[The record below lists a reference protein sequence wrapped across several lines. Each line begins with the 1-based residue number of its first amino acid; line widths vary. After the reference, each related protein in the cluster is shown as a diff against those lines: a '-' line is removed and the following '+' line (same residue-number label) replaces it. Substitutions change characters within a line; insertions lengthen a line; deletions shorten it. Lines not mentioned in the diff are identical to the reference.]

1 MKKTLFIALSCMM
14 LFGIAG
20 CKQSNAEQELAQ
32 LRDSLNNAKMEQQ
45 KLYDDSVK
53 KVQEE
58 QRQQAIA
65 DSIANAKKMEAAQ
78 ADNYIREELK
88 KYLLDKKSRVV
99 VTASAK
105 RDSGESAWGEMF
117 CPAYNASEG
126 YCDYDCYGIFL
137 PEEGTDLRV
146 LNVGKDS
153 YKFSVVCPCGCGK
166 RDKSDVT
173 LIATLA
179 PNGDVLLQHVL

>member
-1 MKKTLFIALSCMM
+1 MKKLLTILFSCIILLS
-14 LFGIAG
+14 IAG
-20 CKQSNAEQELAQ
+20 CKQSSAEQELAQ

-58 QRQQAIA
+58 LRQQVIA
-65 DSIANAKKMEAAQ
+65 DSIANAKKKEAAQ
-78 ADNYIREELK
+78 ADNYIREELR

-137 PEEGTDLRV
+137 PEEGADFRV
-146 LNVGKDS
+146 LNVGVNS
-153 YKFSVVCPCGCGK
+153 YKFSAVCPCGCGK

-173 LIATLA
+173 LVATLSQ
-179 PNGDVLLQHVL
+179 NGDVLLQHIR